1 MSAIPSLTG
10 LATGLYYVL
19 SINSFSCILA
29 GRKQGCG
36 ETLVSHVNVGDK
48 MKLAIYGAGGLGREV
63 LELAQEIN
71 AVESRWDAFCL
82 IDDSPACEQLGGYP
96 VVPLNALNPEQ
107 YEIVIA
113 VGEPSLR
120 RKLAQKVSA
129 GGFRLATLVHPAARV
144 SASCTIA
151 EGCVICYGAFIS
163 CDSVIGRNVHLQP
176 NASLGHDCHIGQDS
190 IISSYANLAGKCTV
204 GERVF
209 IGMNAVVRE
218 TTSIGD
224 DTIVSMGAAVF
235 NDIAPA
241 MIVMGNPA
249 RAIRPNMDKK
259 VFR

>member
-1 MSAIPSLTG
+1 MHPGSQ
-10 LATGLYYVL
+10 
-19 SINSFSCILA
+19 
-29 GRKQGCG
+29 KQGCG
-36 ETLVSHVNVGDK
+36 ETQSSHVSIGEK

-71 AVESRWDAFCL
+71 TTESRWDALCL
-82 IDDSPACEQLGGYP
+82 IDDNPRVEQLRGYP
-96 VVPLNALNPEQ
+96 VIPLTALTPDH

-120 RKLAQKVSA
+120 RKLAQKVSDN
-129 GGFRLATLVHPAARV
+129 GFRLATLVHPSARL
-144 SASCTIA
+144 SPSCTLG
-151 EGCVICYGAFIS
+151 EGCVISYGAFIS
-163 CDSVIGRNVHLQP
+163 CDTVISRNVHLQP

-209 IGMNAVVRE
+209 IGMNAVIRE
-218 TTSIGD
+218 TTSVGD

-259 VFR
+259 VFK

>member
-1 MSAIPSLTG
+1 
-10 LATGLYYVL
+10 
-19 SINSFSCILA
+19 
-29 GRKQGCG
+29 
-36 ETLVSHVNVGDK
+36 

-71 AVESRWDAFCL
+71 AAESRWDALCL
-82 IDDSPACEQLGGYP
+82 IDDNPRFEQLSGYA
-96 VVPLNALNPEQ
+96 VVPLNMLKPEE

-120 RKLAQKVSA
+120 RKLAQKIGD
-129 GGFRLATLVHPAARV
+129 GGFRLTTLVHPDARI
-144 SASCTIA
+144 SASCTLG
-151 EGCVICYGAFIS
+151 EGCVVCYGAFIS
-163 CDSVIGRNVHLQP
+163 CDTVIGRNVHLQP

-190 IISSYANLAGKCTV
+190 IISSYANLAGKCLV

-209 IGMNAVVRE
+209 IGMNAVIRE

-224 DTIVSMGAAVF
+224 DSIVSMGAAVF

-249 RAIRPNMDKK
+249 RAIRPNMEKK

>member
-1 MSAIPSLTG
+1 
-10 LATGLYYVL
+10 
-19 SINSFSCILA
+19 
-29 GRKQGCG
+29 
-36 ETLVSHVNVGDK
+36 

-71 AVESRWDAFCL
+71 ATELRWDALCFIEDNPRADQINGC
-82 IDDSPACEQLGGYP
+82 P
-96 VVPLNALNPEQ
+96 VVPLHALIPDA

-120 RKLAQKVSA
+120 RTLAQRVIES
-129 GGFRLATLVHPAARV
+129 GFRLATLVHPGARL
-144 SASCTIA
+144 SASCTLG
-151 EGCVICYGAFIS
+151 EGCVISYGAFIS
-163 CDSVIGRNVHLQP
+163 CDTVISNNVHLQP

-190 IISSYANLAGKCTV
+190 IISSYANLAGKCRI

-209 IGMNAVVRE
+209 IGMNAVIRE

-249 RAIRPNMDKK
+249 RAIRPNMDNK
-259 VFR
+259 VFK